1 MMACNWLILFINF
14 NMTIDQIAIFCIIT
28 FTFILFVWGKWRYDI
43 VSIIALC
50 TLFIT
55 DLLLGGDKSNLI
67 IGTSN
72 LFSGFGH
79 PAVITVALVL
89 IISQALR
96 NSGVVD
102 FISRKIA
109 IFSKHQLSHI
119 ASLSGVATV
128 CSAIMNNVGALA
140 LMLPVALKTA
150 SKENRSPSII
160 LMPLAFAS
168 ILGGMITMIGTPPN
182 IIIAA
187 FRKTNQMNLKAEA
200 LQNTDSS
207 AAQYFAQQ
215 NINID
220 QYIPSSFGMLDFSPV
235 GFSIAFLGV
244 FFIALIGWR
253 FIPKSSHKKPNSS
266 TLFSIDE
273 YVTEIRIPKDCKL
286 IGLQVKEVEK
296 FSENRIEI
304 IGYINKNDKF
314 SRINSESIINVED
327 RFVVKA
333 DPADLKL
340 MMDEYSIRFTKK
352 MRERI
357 DSLKDEDTIFKEV
370 VVTPDSPLLN
380 RGRTYLRRRTSNS
393 LILMAVARQGK
404 PIHNRLHQ
412 ITFRVGDVLLLQGN
426 ADYIQGSISLLHL
439 LPLAQRD
446 VEVGL
451 FSKVL
456 TSLLIFSGSIALSIM
471 GILPTTLAFIVA
483 ILLYIFTGILPVRQI
498 YEQIDWPIIVL
509 LGAMIPVSSALE
521 TTGSSQLLASMM
533 VSMTDGLP
541 NWLILAIIMI
551 ITMCLSDIINNA
563 ATALIM
569 APIASGI
576 AISLGVSIDPFLMSV
591 AVGASCAF
599 LTPIGHQCN
608 ALILGPGGYKF
619 SDYWKMGL
627 PLEIL
632 IVLLGTP
639 LILYFWPL

>member
-1 MMACNWLILFINF
+1 
-14 NMTIDQIAIFCIIT
+14 MTIDQIAIFCIII
-28 FTFILFVWGKWRYDI
+28 FTFFLFVWGKWRYDI

-50 TLFIT
+50 TLFVA
-55 DLLLGGDKSNLI
+55 DLLLGADNSSLI
-67 IGTSN
+67 VGTSN

-89 IISQALR
+89 VISQALK

-109 IFSKHQLSHI
+109 PLSKNQFTHI
-119 ASLSGVATV
+119 SSLSGVATV

-140 LMLPVALKTA
+140 LMLPVAIKTA
-150 SKENRSPSII
+150 AKQNRSASII

-187 FRKTNQMNLKAEA
+187 FRQTNLINLKSQA
-200 LQNTDSS
+200 LEDVNSP
-207 AAQYFAQQ
+207 AYQYFAKQ
-215 NINID
+215 NIDIE
-220 QYIPSSFGMLDFSPV
+220 QYVPNAFGMLDFSPV
-235 GFSIAFLGV
+235 GLSIAFIGV
-244 FFIALIGWR
+244 FFITLIGWR
-253 FIPKSSHKKPNSS
+253 LIPKSSYKKPNASS
-266 TLFSIDE
+266 IFSIDD
-273 YVTEIRIPKDCKL
+273 YVTEIRIPNDCKF
-286 IGLQVKEVEK
+286 IGLRVKEVQK
-296 FSENRIEI
+296 TTENKIEI
-304 IGYINKNDKF
+304 FGFIDKEENF
-314 SRINSESIINVED
+314 SRIQSDVIINGGD
-327 RFVVKA
+327 RFLVKA
-333 DPADLKL
+333 DPVDLKSI
-340 MMDEYSIRFTKK
+340 MDEYGIRFTKK

-357 DSLKDEDTIFKEV
+357 DKLKDENTIFKEV

-380 RGRTYLRRRTSNS
+380 RNRTYLRRRTSNS
-393 LILMAVARQGK
+393 LILMAVARQNK
-404 PIHNRLHQ
+404 PIHKRLDK
-412 ITFRVGDVLLLQGN
+412 IVFRVGDVLLLQGN
-426 ADYIQGSISLLHL
+426 SDYIQDSVNSLNL
-439 LPLAQRD
+439 LPLEQRD

-451 FSKVL
+451 FSKVAL
-456 TSLLIFSGSIALSIM
+456 SLLIFFSAITLSII
-471 GILPTTLAFIVA
+471 GLLPTTLAFIVA

-509 LGAMIPVSSALE
+509 LGAMIPVSGALE
-521 TTGSSQLLASMM
+521 TTGSSHLLATVM
-533 VSMTDGLP
+533 VNMTHGLP
-541 NWLILAIIMI
+541 HWLILAIIMI

-576 AISLGVSIDPFLMSV
+576 AISLGVSIDPFLMAV

-632 IVLLGTP
+632 IVILGTP
-639 LILYFWPL
+639 LIIYFWPL